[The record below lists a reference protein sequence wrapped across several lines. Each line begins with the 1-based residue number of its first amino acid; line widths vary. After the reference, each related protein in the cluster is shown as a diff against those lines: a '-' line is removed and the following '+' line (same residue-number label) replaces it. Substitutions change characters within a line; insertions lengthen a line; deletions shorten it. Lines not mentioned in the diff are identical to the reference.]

1 MFFRHLNTDFLLNF
15 NICNSHIFY
24 IKFTLVLQ
32 QWKITEIR
40 PLNLNILISISPLLE
55 SAMRFML
62 LLYVR
67 NKTDDC
73 LTYRGVHARGLFTSV
88 LKTIKMLK
96 MTFANV
102 SEVYTEIR
110 DIIKD

>member
-1 MFFRHLNTDFLLNF
+1 M
-15 NICNSHIFY
+15 
-24 IKFTLVLQ
+24 
-32 QWKITEIR
+32 
-40 PLNLNILISISPLLE
+40 NILITISPLLE
-55 SAMRFML
+55 PTMRFM

-73 LTYRGVHARGLFTSV
+73 LIRIRGVHARGLFTSV

-102 SEVYTEIR
+102 SEVYTEVR
-110 DIIKD
+110 DIRRD

>member
-1 MFFRHLNTDFLLNF
+1 
-15 NICNSHIFY
+15 
-24 IKFTLVLQ
+24 
-32 QWKITEIR
+32 
-40 PLNLNILISISPLLE
+40 
-55 SAMRFML
+55 MRFM

-73 LTYRGVHARGLFTSV
+73 LTYRGVHARGLFASV

-102 SEVYTEIR
+102 SEVYTEVR

>member
-1 MFFRHLNTDFLLNF
+1 MFV
-15 NICNSHIFY
+15 IHIFC
-24 IKFTLVLQ
+24 IVFTLVLQ
-32 QWKITEIR
+32 PRKITEIR
-40 PLNLNILISISPLLE
+40 PLNLNILITISPLLE

-62 LLYVR
+62 LYVR

-73 LTYRGVHARGLFTSV
+73 ATYRGVHARGLFTSV

-102 SEVYTEIR
+102 SEVYTEVR